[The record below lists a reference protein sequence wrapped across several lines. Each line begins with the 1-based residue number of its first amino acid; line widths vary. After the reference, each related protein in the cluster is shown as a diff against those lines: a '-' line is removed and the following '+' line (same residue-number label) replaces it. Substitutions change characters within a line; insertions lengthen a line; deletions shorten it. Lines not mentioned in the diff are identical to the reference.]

1 MKPSIILLAGLAAA
15 ACLRTRSAAVRHWIL
30 ATAIVCAGATPLL
43 QRAMPEWPVNL
54 AGAATA
60 ISPSPVTV
68 EVSVAETSRSV
79 PESQP
84 RASAGATDWLLALW
98 MIGAAISL
106 SALAAGIGRL
116 AWLTA
121 RASRASGRWAA
132 YAAQICAQ
140 HGLRRKVDLLQ
151 SGHPSLLATWGVLRP
166 RIIFPAAA
174 SDWPDDLVRVILHH
188 EIAHIRRCDWLTQIA
203 GELLRAV
210 YWFNPLAW
218 LACRRLRVESEQ
230 ACDDEVLRAGTEG
243 AAYAEHL
250 LMLARHFSERRTWF
264 PAPAMARRS
273 TLHRRITA
281 MLNPKIDRRPLASAG
296 RLGTVALLLAFTM
309 AIAAAQ
315 TSSTFSGTLLDPQ
328 GGVLPGVRVTLTNSD
343 GQTLETNT
351 NASGQFQLTAVP
363 PGDYALAA
371 QLPGFKAYKRNV
383 TVASTNVVQTIVL
396 ELGQV
401 QETINVVDGGESVV
415 PMARVAPG
423 PSTPACGQQPPIGDF
438 AQRET
443 DLQRV
448 RVGGNLRAP
457 VKLKDVRP
465 LYPASLRGTD
475 ASAEVVLDAVIGV
488 DGFVHDIRARD
499 GSQPAFVDAMITAVT
514 QWEFRATL
522 LNCVPV
528 EVAITITGRFAPQR

>member
-1 MKPSIILLAGLAAA
+1 
-15 ACLRTRSAAVRHWIL
+15 
-30 ATAIVCAGATPLL
+30 
-43 QRAMPEWPVNL
+43 MPEWPLNL
-54 AGAATA
+54 PGAGTA

-68 EVSVAETSRSV
+68 EVAVAETSRSV

-84 RASAGATDWLLALW
+84 RAPAGATDWLLAIW
-98 MIGAAISL
+98 IIGAAFSL
-106 SALAAGIGRL
+106 SVLAAGIGRL

-132 YAAQICAQ
+132 CAAQICAE
-140 HGLRRKVDLLQ
+140 HGLRRRVDLLQ

-218 LACRRLRVESEQ
+218 LACRRLRAESEQ

-243 AAYAEHL
+243 SAYAEHL
-250 LMLARHFSERRTWF
+250 LVLARHFSESRTWF

-273 TLHRRITA
+273 SLHRRVTA
-281 MLNPKIDRRPLASAG
+281 MLNPKIDRRPLASRT
-296 RLGTVALLLAFTM
+296 RLATLAFLFG
-309 AIAAAQ
+309 AACVVAAAH
-315 TSSTFSGTLLDPQ
+315 TSATFSGTIVDPQ
-328 GGVLPGVRVTLTNSD
+328 GAVLPGVRVTLTSSD
-343 GQTLETNT
+343 GQALETNT
-351 NASGQFQLTAVP
+351 NASGQFQLTGVP
-363 PGDYALAA
+363 QGDYALAA
-371 QLPGFKAYKRNV
+371 QLPGFKTHKRNV
-383 TVASTNVVQTIVL
+383 TVASTNVVQAIVL

-401 QETINVVDGGESVV
+401 QEMINVVDGGESAV
-415 PMARVAPG
+415 PMTRVAPWR
-423 PSTPACGQQPPIGDF
+423 STPACGQQPPIGDF
-438 AQRET
+438 TQRDG
-443 DLQRV
+443 DLRRV
-448 RVGGNLRAP
+448 RVGGNLRP
-457 VKLKDVRP
+457 PLKLKDVSP

-475 ASAEVVLDAVIGV
+475 ASGEVVLDAVIGV

-499 GSQPAFVDAMITAVT
+499 GSQPAFVDAMIAAVT
-514 QWEFRATL
+514 QWEFSATL

-528 EVAITITGRFAPQR
+528 ETSITITGRFAPQR